1 MQQGGHDVSAMSW
14 DVVEARLTEGAPA
27 LLGIGAGAK
36 EHGLHLPMGTDAIQ
50 ADWLCRAV
58 AARTGALVWP
68 CMTYGFYP
76 AFKAYPGSITLS
88 RATFVAMLREVAG
101 NILRWKPAGLF
112 VIDTGISTIGPA
124 SEALVGLA
132 GAHHV
137 RVHEG
142 PRYRA
147 AAAQLQQQAFGSHA
161 DELETSRM
169 LAIAPEQVDMAR
181 AQATPGGPFE
191 GPLTRENAPSGS
203 YGDPTL
209 AARDKGEALCR
220 AMVDDVVDAVKS
232 ALEGEI

>member
-1 MQQGGHDVSAMSW
+1 MQHDAHDVSAMAW
-14 DVVEARLTEGAPA
+14 DEVEARLAEGAPA

-36 EHGLHLPMGTDAIQ
+36 EHGLHLPMGTDLIQ

-58 AARTGALVWP
+58 AMQTGALVWP
-68 CMTYGFYP
+68 TISYGFYP

-88 RATFVAMLREVAG
+88 RVTFVAMLREVAG

-124 SEALVGLA
+124 GEALAGLD
-132 GAHHV
+132 GVHHV

-142 PRYRA
+142 ARYRDCEA
-147 AAAQLQQQAFGSHA
+147 ELQQQAYGSHA

-169 LAIAPEQVDMAR
+169 LVIAPEQVDMAR
-181 AQATPGGPFE
+181 AQASPGGPFD

-209 AARDKGEALCR
+209 ATREKGEALCR
-220 AMVDDVVDAVKS
+220 AMVDDVVEQVTETLK
-232 ALEGEI
+232 GKK